1 MKWCSHKPREDRI
14 SGKKKQ
20 VANDKNPNSYAE
32 FSNIC

>member
-20 VANDKNPNSYAE
+20 VANDKNLSPE
-32 FSNIC
+32 FRNIC